1 MEERRNKEKDHCGK
15 KLLKELEARAVET
28 SGRNVGFPQK
38 KNTSSRVEAKGM
50 KINMNVD
57 TSVNT
62 GTELGHCQEPQ
73 FPDRSERQDHL
84 LKGVVWGVKVRDSG
98 EGLDS
103 LLRTEKEAG
112 QQQRMCS
119 QTSGRSQ
126 GWRL

>member
-1 MEERRNKEKDHCGK
+1 MFGLPGVLYFSKQGTLAGGGEEEEEVVEERRNKEKDHRGK
-15 KLLKELEARAVET
+15 KLLKKVDARAVET

-73 FPDRSERQDHL
+73 FSDRSKRQDHL
-84 LKGVVWGVKVRDSG
+84 LRGVVWGVKLGTVVRVWT
-98 EGLDS
+98 
-103 LLRTEKEAG
+103 R
-112 QQQRMCS
+112 C
-119 QTSGRSQ
+119 
-126 GWRL
+126 